1 MCNGVVY
8 EVLADLA
15 KKKGEAYKKGE
26 KGLDLAQQID
36 AVEMHVKQMI
46 GRRPIDVLIPQGEPK
61 ELKEPKED
69 AGSVDL
75 SQVGV

>member
-1 MCNGVVY
+1 MCNGVVF

-15 KKKGEAYKKGE
+15 KRKNEAYKKGE

-46 GRRPIDVLIPQGEPK
+46 GRKPINQLIPAGEPEQPEDVLG
-61 ELKEPKED
+61 
-69 AGSVDL
+69 VNL
-75 SQVGV
+75 SGVGV